1 MSLWKP
7 LHHPLCFLCSWRKAS
22 LPAVQPADHKKQSPH
37 IFHYLCERT
46 RRSPVERNKMAAC
59 AQSARWRCQISAVC
73 ARSEGVTPV
82 LCWVGAYDW
91 SSDVCSSDLKW
102 KKLSVS
108 ANNCFSLFFFFF
120 LRPAHVSDPG
130 YDSARLGTPN
140 VQIYLT
146 NFEIPCHRW
155 PFTGKGI
162 ISMFFFFLFLYV
174 WIRLTFARISQIA
187 FDMKAKGT
195 SAGTFFHCCRES
207 ENNNQEG
214 TLRLFNVQ
222 IRGAVTCLW
231 QTFNAHCR
239 DIIITM
245 FP

>member
-1 MSLWKP
+1 
-7 LHHPLCFLCSWRKAS
+7 
-22 LPAVQPADHKKQSPH
+22 
-37 IFHYLCERT
+37 
-46 RRSPVERNKMAAC
+46 MAAS
-59 AQSARWRCQISAVC
+59 AQSARWRRQISA
-73 ARSEGVTPV
+73 RV
-82 LCWVGAYDW
+82 LCWVGAYRRAVDFTN
-91 SSDVCSSDLKW
+91 KW

-108 ANNCFSLFFFFF
+108 TNNCFFFFF
-120 LRPAHVSDPG
+120 SRPAHVSDPG
-130 YDSARLGTPN
+130 YKSVRLGTPN

-162 ISMFFFFLFLYV
+162 ISMFFSFF
-174 WIRLTFARISQIA
+174 IRLDSADICSYQSDSFWHESQGNICG
-187 FDMKAKGT
+187 DL
-195 SAGTFFHCCRES
+195 FHCCRER

-214 TLRLFNVQ
+214 TVRLFNVQ

-231 QTFNAHCR
+231 QTFNVHCR

>member
-7 LHHPLCFLCSWRKAS
+7 LHHPLCFLCSWRKA
-22 LPAVQPADHKKQSPH
+22 AVQPADHKKQSPH

-82 LCWVGAYDW
+82 LCWVGAYRRAVDFIN
-91 SSDVCSSDLKW
+91 KW

-162 ISMFFFFLFLYV
+162 ISMFFFPFF
-174 WIRLTFARISQIA
+174 IRLDSADICSYQSDSFWHESQGNICG
-187 FDMKAKGT
+187 D
-195 SAGTFFHCCRES
+195 
-207 ENNNQEG
+207 
-214 TLRLFNVQ
+214 LFS
-222 IRGAVTCLW
+222 LL
-231 QTFNAHCR
+231 
-239 DIIITM
+239 
-245 FP
+245 